1 MTSESEKELRERL
14 GAVEVEVSWQLIPR
28 EERKG
33 VGVATDEV
41 REEMSDVPVPS
52 TRAAQ
57 QNRDEELLE

>member
-1 MTSESEKELRERL
+1 MTSESERERRECL
-14 GAVEVEVSWQLIPR
+14 RAVEVEVSWQLIPR
-28 EERKG
+28 EERKR
-33 VGVATDEV
+33 VGVAIDEV